1 MADSSTPFVNDKILD
16 GKAVAAQI
24 RAEVAATVK
33 LLKEKHGKVRSNAAM
48 ISSST
53 NSSTA

>member
-1 MADSSTPFVNDKILD
+1 MADSSTPFVSDKILD

-33 LLKEKHGKVRSNAAM
+33 LLKEKHDKVGSSPART
-48 ISSST
+48 SSS
-53 NSSTA
+53 NCSTA